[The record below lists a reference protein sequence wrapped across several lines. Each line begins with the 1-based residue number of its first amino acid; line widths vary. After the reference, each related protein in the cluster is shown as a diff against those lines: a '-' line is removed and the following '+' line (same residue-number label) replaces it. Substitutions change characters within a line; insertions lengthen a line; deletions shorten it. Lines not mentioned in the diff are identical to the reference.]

1 LTEEDHKALE
11 AYRTEVD
18 ELFFLRH
25 EVMRQ
30 GLIQK
35 DAALIVIRKAEVTP
49 EVRSNPSL
57 SLDNVQSMINSTLE
71 RQAKSIVELMRR
83 LIEEW
88 DRKNL

>member
-49 EVRSNPSL
+49 EVRSNPLL

-71 RQAKSIVELMRR
+71 RQAKSIVELMCR
-83 LIEEW
+83 LIEER

>member
-71 RQAKSIVELMRR
+71 RQF
-83 LIEEW
+83 
-88 DRKNL
+88 

>member
-1 LTEEDHKALE
+1 MPIYDSLTEEDHKVLE

-18 ELFFLRH
+18 ELFFSCH

-35 DAALIVIRKAEVTP
+35 DAALVVICKAEVTP

-57 SLDNVQSMINSTLE
+57 SLDNGQSMINST
-71 RQAKSIVELMRR
+71 
-83 LIEEW
+83 
-88 DRKNL
+88 